1 MHLPAFCC
9 VKTGLEDTRLG
20 RVSGRQ
26 HALWL
31 LVGLAQTKRDLIA
44 RSLGHDV
51 HLPALYCVKTG
62 LEDTRPGIAS
72 GDRIY
77 GGYNQH
83 MKDISDVSAS

>member
-1 MHLPAFCC
+1 MHLPALCC
-9 VKTGLEDTRLG
+9 VKTGFEDTRPG
-20 RVSGRQ
+20 MASGRQ
-26 HALWL
+26 HARWL
-31 LVGLAQTKRDLIA
+31 LVGLARTRRDLIA

-62 LEDTRPGIAS
+62 LEDTRPGIAL